1 MIKNR
6 SEGKIQWQILVHLVS
21 SQHPSYRMK
30 WDNGGMINSR
40 ITKNTIFKEK
50 YVETQYLKKSD
61 FTL

>member
-1 MIKNR
+1 
-6 SEGKIQWQILVHLVS
+6 
-21 SQHPSYRMK
+21 
-30 WDNGGMINSR
+30 MINSR